1 MNTEVR
7 EPSAKYL
14 SRATAIQTEVGTIPS
29 DWTVRPLLSVVRI
42 ANGQVDPKVEPYR
55 SMTLVAP
62 DHIEVGTGR
71 LLAKVSA
78 VDQNA
83 ISGKYL
89 FDAGDIIYSKIR
101 PYLRKAIVA
110 DFKGLCSADMYPLKP
125 ENEVSSGFIHASLL
139 GHRFTKYA
147 ESVSVRSG
155 MPKINRAELAEFKLG
170 LPPPAEQRAIATA
183 LSDVDALITGL
194 ERLIAK
200 KRDIKQATM
209 QQLLTGQTR
218 LPGFSGKWSRKR
230 LGELAEMGS
239 GGTPPAGN
247 PGYYGGSIPWV
258 AISDMTQAGKF
269 LERTER
275 SLSDAGLANSAAQLF
290 PAGTVLYAMY
300 ASLGECSIACMDLCT
315 SQAILGIRPRAG
327 LIRDFLYYL
336 LISRREFVKTLG
348 QQGTQSNLNKGI
360 VQDFEI
366 LLPSAEEQ
374 TAIAT
379 VLSDMDTDIEALE
392 ARLAK
397 IRAIK
402 QGMMQELLTG
412 RTRLI

>member
-1 MNTEVR
+1 ME
-7 EPSAKYL
+7 
-14 SRATAIQTEVGTIPS
+14 
-29 DWTVRPLLSVVRI
+29 
-42 ANGQVDPKVEPYR
+42 
-55 SMTLVAP
+55 
-62 DHIEVGTGR
+62 
-71 LLAKVSA
+71 
-78 VDQNA
+78 QNA

-170 LPPPAEQRAIATA
+170 LPPPKEQRAIATA
-183 LSDVDALITGL
+183 LSDVDALIAGL

-218 LPGFSGKWSRKR
+218 LPGFSGEWTRAELRRLVQTPITDGPHMTPRFLANGVPFLSVNNLVNNRIDLTDLRYVSKADDELFGKKCKPKR
-230 LGELAEMGS
+230 GDVLLGKAASVGK
-239 GGTPPAGN
+239 
-247 PGYYGGSIPWV
+247 V
-258 AISDMTQAGKF
+258 AIVEDDLDFNIWS
-269 LERTER
+269 
-275 SLSDAGLANSAAQLF
+275 
-290 PAGTVLYAMY
+290 P
-300 ASLGECSIACMDLCT
+300 IA
-315 SQAILGIRPRAG
+315 
-327 LIRDFLYYL
+327 LIRVSDQINAKYLYYQL
-336 LISRREFVKTLG
+336 
-348 QQGTQSNLNKGI
+348 QGTECERQI
-360 VQDFEI
+360 A
-366 LLPSAEEQ
+366 LLTNASSQGNIGMGDIEKLQISYPSQPEQ

-379 VLSDMDTDIEALE
+379 VLSDMDADLSALE
-392 ARLAK
+392 NRLAK
-397 IRAIK
+397 TRAIK

-412 RTRLI
+412 RTRLV